1 MNKERAAQLAEKEVI
16 KKQEE
21 VKIEALYY
29 SAVTYYICSICG
41 VSRCSYLKVII
52 FLRVLMFDIFANR
65 PKDAK
70 FCTCNH

>member
-52 FLRVLMFDIFANR
+52 FLRY
-65 PKDAK
+65 
-70 FCTCNH
+70 